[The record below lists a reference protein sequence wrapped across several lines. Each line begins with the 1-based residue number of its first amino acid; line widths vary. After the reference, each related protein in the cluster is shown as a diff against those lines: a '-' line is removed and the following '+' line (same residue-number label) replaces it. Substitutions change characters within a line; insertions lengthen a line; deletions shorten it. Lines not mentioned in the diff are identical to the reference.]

1 MSNSDHA
8 TQDSQP
14 FGDVARRL
22 ASVVDHA
29 NRRDPILSKRV
40 AVLADV
46 QSTSIDWIWPGRIA
60 RGKLHVLAG
69 DPGLGKSFLTLD
81 IASRITSGN
90 VWPDGGTAP
99 IGNVLV
105 FSLEDDAADTIRP
118 RVTAM
123 GGDEYRIYVENR
135 ETKTLS
141 LDKEIHHLQELIIE
155 TGAVLVVIDPLN
167 AYVGN
172 VDTFNDAKV
181 RTVLGPL
188 STAASATKAA
198 VLAVMHL
205 NKNEEMGDLYRVGGS
220 IGFIGAARLAF
231 AVS

>member
-1 MSNSDHA
+1 
-8 TQDSQP
+8 
-14 FGDVARRL
+14 
-22 ASVVDHA
+22 
-29 NRRDPILSKRV
+29 
-40 AVLADV
+40 
-46 QSTSIDWIWPGRIA
+46 
-60 RGKLHVLAG
+60 
-69 DPGLGKSFLTLD
+69 
-81 IASRITSGN
+81 GN
-90 VWPDGGTAP
+90 AWPDGGVAP

-135 ETKTLS
+135 EAKPLS
-141 LDKEIHHLQELIIE
+141 LQNDIHNLRELIINKE
-155 TGAVLVVIDPLN
+155 AALVVIDPLN
-167 AYVGN
+167 PYIAN

-181 RTVLGPL
+181 RKVLGPL

-205 NKNEEMGDLYRVGGS
+205 NKNEERGDLYRIGGS

-231 AVS
+231 AVAKDPDDPATSRLLT